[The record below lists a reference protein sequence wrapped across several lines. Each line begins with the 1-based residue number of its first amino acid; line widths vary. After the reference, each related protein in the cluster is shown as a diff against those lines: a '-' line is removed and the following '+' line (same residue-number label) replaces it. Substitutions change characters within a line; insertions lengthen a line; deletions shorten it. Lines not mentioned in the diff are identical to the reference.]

1 MSSPLTRISHRL
13 AVLLVGLMTLG
24 VSSDT
29 LLAEATPSVPTPGAP
44 DHLHNRVV
52 YVPYGQ
58 LDRIFGKDRK
68 GILVK
73 YDQYQKLWQLAESR
87 KPEPK
92 QPGAPIK
99 VSIEKAAVSAQDA
112 LKEGGKP
119 EGLIGQAKAALQ
131 RLPVEVRAEVENGI
145 KNLPQ
150 HVRNHFAL
158 ISTSVLKFVGAIVG
172 SLLRFVLVSFD
183 FVLFFVIAGYLL
195 IDWPTIQAKTQ
206 ALLPRWHRADVLRI
220 ARAIDH
226 DMRAFFR
233 GQLLVALALGAIYT
247 VGLLLCGVSFGLLI
261 GVVAGLA
268 NIVPY
273 LGIAVG
279 LMPALL
285 LSLIPYVG
293 LLKPLGVLVSFSV
306 AQMIEGFY
314 LTPKIVGD
322 NVGLSPVV
330 VILSILVFAE
340 LFGFLGVIFAVP
352 LASVCKVFLG
362 ELLAY
367 YRRVQEPVA
376 DTPLAT

>member
-1 MSSPLTRISHRL
+1 MAAPSGDEPL
-13 AVLLVGLMTLG
+13 A
-24 VSSDT
+24 
-29 LLAEATPSVPTPGAP
+29 SV
-44 DHLHNRVV
+44 LHNRWVKLALFVLVGGVAAYALGALAYRLRGVLIPFSLALVGAYILNPLIERLQAKLRWRRLTVV
-52 YVPYGQ
+52 VVVMSVFTLVVVTALG
-58 LDRIFGKDRK
+58 FG
-68 GILVK
+68 IYYAV
-73 YDQYQKLWQLAESR
+73 
-87 KPEPK
+87 
-92 QPGAPIK
+92 

-206 ALLPRWHRADVLRI
+206 ALLPRWHRDDVLRI

-330 VILSILVFAE
+330 VIL
-340 LFGFLGVIFAVP
+340 
-352 LASVCKVFLG
+352 
-362 ELLAY
+362 
-367 YRRVQEPVA
+367 
-376 DTPLAT
+376 